1 MFKYSYLCV
10 IFGSVATNVLRL
22 KNVAKM
28 QHQTITNIHK
38 TLNKRTVPFQK
49 IPKLAIF
56 LNRC

>member
-1 MFKYSYLCV
+1 MRKFGKY
-10 IFGSVATNVLRL
+10 IAFNVLRL

-38 TLNKRTVPFQK
+38 TLNKRTVPFQ
-49 IPKLAIF
+49 IFPKPAIF